1 MLTFLGKGSTAVA
14 LLFLAGCAHEAPMT
28 FTKPIEVRIPV
39 PIHRDA
45 PTDLLEPAGLEA
57 PTWLPPGQGDYC
69 MTRADVEK
77 TIDALRTAAARQ
89 AKWKAW
95 AQ

>member
-1 MLTFLGKGSTAVA
+1 MGMRCKAFVLGAVV
-14 LLFLAGCAHEAPMT
+14 LLAGCAHEPAAMT

-39 PIHRDA
+39 PVHREA
-45 PTDLLEPAGLEA
+45 PTELTEPAGLEA